1 MQRTAV
7 ERIRPPSFNESQHM
21 VPLCSMSRQGAIRR
35 IARAALL
42 LALGFAAVGRAAAA
56 TSADPPGAFKAPY
69 MPTTEDEVLQEVP
82 SVADPAVAA
91 IRSLRARYDAAP
103 HDLAAALALADAY
116 VDYGRQVGDA
126 HYAGY
131 AEALLMPWLRPE
143 RAGTGARRAAPGAAR
158 GAAEDAG
165 AGAAAGAGGVAVGAT
180 APANVLVTEA
190 TILQYRHEFD
200 PARELLNRAL
210 QTDPRNAQAWLT
222 LATLDMVQGDY
233 GAAGKDCAHVTNSAG
248 LEMGIACAGNLRSYV
263 GQAQQSRRLLMQ
275 AEASAARLP
284 ASYQAWVQGL
294 LAETAE
300 RLGDWP
306 GAELHYRNAL
316 RLLPQDN
323 FLLVAYAD
331 FLLDRGRAAEVLP
344 LLAGHE
350 QSDTAYLR
358 IALAQA
364 AQNSTDLQRY
374 VWIMAARF
382 EALRLRGSD
391 YFGREQSRFAL
402 LLEHDPQTALEMAQR
417 NWQVQKA
424 PWDIRVLFEAALAAN
439 RPQAAAE
446 VLEFYRRTRL
456 EDPVIEP
463 LAQKLTAQL
472 KPAGAAR

>member
-1 MQRTAV
+1 MPGQRAVWRTA
-7 ERIRPPSFNESQHM
+7 RTALSRLIRALVLAGSAAGLAGGM
-21 VPLCSMSRQGAIRR
+21 ACGA
-35 IARAALL
+35 AM
-42 LALGFAAVGRAAAA
+42 AAAA
-56 TSADPPGAFKAPY
+56 APVAPPGAFKAPY
-69 MPTTEDEVLQEVP
+69 LPGDDDEVLQEVP

-91 IRSLRARYDAAP
+91 IRSLRMRYDATP
-103 HDLAAALALADAY
+103 HELTAVLALADAY

-131 AEALLMPWLRPE
+131 AEALLMPWLRPAGATGTTGSAGTTTGAAGTMGTGE
-143 RAGTGARRAAPGAAR
+143 RAARSPVGQAAAPAS
-158 GAAEDAG
+158 
-165 AGAAAGAGGVAVGAT
+165 
-180 APANVLVTEA
+180 VLVTEA

-200 PARELLNRAL
+200 PARELLKQAL
-210 QTDPRNAQAWLT
+210 QTDPRNGQAWLT

-233 GAAGKDCAHVTNSAG
+233 GAAGKDCAHVSNAAG
-248 LEMGIACAGNLRSYV
+248 LEMGVACAGNLRSYV
-263 GQAQQSRRLLMQ
+263 GQAQQSRRLLTQ
-275 AEASAARLP
+275 AEASSARLP
-284 ASYQAWVQGL
+284 ATYQAWIQGL

-306 GAELHYRNAL
+306 AAELHYGNAL

-364 AQNSTDLQRY
+364 ALHSADLQRY

-424 PWDIRVLFEAALAAN
+424 PWDIRVVFEAAVAADQ
-439 RPQAAAE
+439 PQAAAE
-446 VLEFYRRTRL
+446 ALEFYRRTGL
-456 EDPVIEP
+456 EDPLIEP
-463 LAQKLTAQL
+463 LAQQLTARL
-472 KPAGAAR
+472 KTAGAVQ